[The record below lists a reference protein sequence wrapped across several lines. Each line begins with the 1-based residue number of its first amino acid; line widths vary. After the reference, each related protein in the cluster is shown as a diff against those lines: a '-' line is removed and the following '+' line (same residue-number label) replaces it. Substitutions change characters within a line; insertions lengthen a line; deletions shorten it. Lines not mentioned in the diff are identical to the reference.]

1 MMTLL
6 RNNKLLLV
14 ILAAAVASAGFWF
27 GILAPKRQEADS
39 LQTKVSAKQGELA
52 QSQQQMATYEKAR
65 AAYKANYAKLVA
77 LGKAVPADDDVRSLM
92 VELDSAAG
100 DANVEFQKVNVGG
113 SGSGTTAAST
123 TSTTS
128 GAGANGPLA
137 AAPGLVPVG
146 TTGVSALPFSL
157 TFDGTFLNLSDF
169 FSRLDHFVAVRNQQ
183 LNVNGRLLRVESF
196 GITPSG
202 SGWPSMTATVGAASY
217 VITPVASPTAGSG
230 SAPAAGG
237 TTPAAGTTPAS
248 SGGPSA
254 PPTTTATVPGVAR

>member
-6 RNNKLLLV
+6 RNNKILLV
-14 ILAAAVASAGFWF
+14 VLAAAVASAGFWF
-27 GILAPKRQEADS
+27 GVLAPKRQEADT
-39 LQTKVSAKQGELA
+39 LQTSISAKQQELA
-52 QSQQQMATYEKAR
+52 GAQQQMATYEKAR
-65 AAYKANYAKLVA
+65 ADYKSTYAKLVK

-100 DANVEFQKVNVGG
+100 DAHVDFQKVDVGG
-113 SGSGTTAAST
+113 GTTAAPATTT

-128 GAGANGPLA
+128 GAGPNGPLA

-169 FSRLDHFVAVRNQQ
+169 FSRLDRFVAVRNQQ

-202 SGWPSMTATVGAASY
+202 SGWPDMTATVGAASY

-248 SGGPSA
+248 SGGSA